1 MGLAA
6 GDTGGKGVYD
16 ALQMELFARARIRL
30 RDRKRTWISQQSA
43 PATSGRHAN
52 FGGTQTQKDRRMLAA
67 LIIVFREVLEAG
79 LIVGVMLAAS
89 EGIAGRGRVI
99 GLGIAGG
106 VLGSCVI
113 ALFAERISNLFDGS
127 GQELLNAAILAVAV
141 VMLVWTV
148 VWMASH
154 GKEMVK
160 EMKAV
165 GRDVK
170 DGRKPLAALGIV
182 VGMAVLRE
190 GVEVVLFMYGIA
202 VTGESPVNVAIGF
215 ALGVLAGAAVS
226 YVLYRGLVAIPVKM
240 LFRTTT
246 ILITL
251 LAAGLAAQSIGILQD
266 SGFIQSLSDPLW
278 DTTWLLADDGAV
290 GRVLRTLV
298 GYRAQPTGMQ
308 VIAYLGTIVVIVA
321 LSAMVNGQIA
331 KSKRAS
337 TTARAA

>member
-1 MGLAA
+1 
-6 GDTGGKGVYD
+6 
-16 ALQMELFARARIRL
+16 
-30 RDRKRTWISQQSA
+30 
-43 PATSGRHAN
+43 
-52 FGGTQTQKDRRMLAA
+52 MLAA

-89 EGIAGRGRVI
+89 EGIKGRGTVI
-99 GLGIAGG
+99 SLGIAGG
-106 VLGSCVI
+106 IAGSGII
-113 ALFAERISNLFDGS
+113 ALFAERIANLFDGS

-154 GKEMVK
+154 GKEMVM

-165 GRDVK
+165 GREVK
-170 DGRKPLAALGIV
+170 EGKKPLAALGIV

-202 VTGESPVNVAIGF
+202 VSGESPLNVAIGF

-226 YVLYRGLVAIPVKM
+226 FVLYRGLVAIPVKH
-240 LFRTTT
+240 LFKTTT

-266 SGFIQSLSDPLW
+266 AGFIQSLSDPLW
-278 DTTWLLADDGAV
+278 DSSWLLADDSAV
-290 GRVLRTLV
+290 GRVLRTMV

-308 VIAYLGTIVVIVA
+308 VIGYLGTVVVIVA
-321 LSAMVNGQIA
+321 LSRLVNGQLERT
-331 KSKRAS
+331 KRAS
-337 TTARAA
+337 ASTRAA